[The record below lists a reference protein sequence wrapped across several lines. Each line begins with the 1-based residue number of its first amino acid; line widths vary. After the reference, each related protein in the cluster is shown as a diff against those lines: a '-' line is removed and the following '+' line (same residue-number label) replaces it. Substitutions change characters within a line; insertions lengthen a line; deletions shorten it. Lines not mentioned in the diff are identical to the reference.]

1 MRNFKNDVFFVIGNQ
16 YVMKG
21 FWSILLWGVMSLN
34 SCKNEDAVIEPKL
47 EDYKT
52 LEDLATEKDYKWDT
66 KAEKLIVLK
75 DNSAEVGSSGAVFS
89 EGNLK
94 ISDSGTYRISG
105 KLSDGQI
112 IVQSEGTEIVRLI
125 LNGVEVRSDKGSPLF
140 IDKAERVLIYLEEG
154 TVNNFS
160 DNEIYSSTQDGQNA
174 TIYSQAYTIVDG
186 EGVLNV
192 KANFEDGLSSKD
204 GLFIRNGK
212 IKVDAKD
219 EAIRGKDFLVVRDGE
234 FDLISGG
241 DALKSDNEVNRNSGY
256 IELSDGQYRITAK
269 GDGISAHSKVNIN
282 GGVYHI
288 MAGGGF
294 EAFLPNGNSAKGI
307 KAENEVNVKAKQ
319 MSLNSADDA
328 IHSNS
333 DLRILGGEYDIRTG
347 DDAFHGDNSLTV
359 ENSKIMVLYAF
370 EGFEAK
376 TINIGAGKYE
386 LSTLN
391 DCISASSIRDAQQND
406 GSYVYIK
413 NGTLILRSTSGDL
426 LDSNG
431 NVEMSGGNMIMHG
444 PISAEVPL
452 DYNGTFRMI
461 SGLIVASGSN
471 SRFLQA
477 PSAISPQNSVIVNFK
492 IGNEAGKLINI
503 SDSKG
508 ESLVTF
514 RPQTKYFSFIFSSYK
529 LIKGE
534 TFTLSTGG
542 EVTGFEESGY
552 YESGIYKDG
561 TVNGRFTV
569 NSVITQF
576 NL

>member
-1 MRNFKNDVFFVIGNQ
+1 LRNFKNLVFLVFGNQ
-16 YVMKG
+16 NVMKG

-34 SCKNEDAVIEPKL
+34 SCKKEAGVIEPKL
-47 EDYKT
+47 EDFKT

-66 KAEKLIVLK
+66 KEEKLIVLK
-75 DNSAEVGSSGAVFS
+75 DNSAEIAGSGAEFS

-94 ISDSGTYRISG
+94 ISNPGTYRISG

-125 LNGVEVRSDKGSPLF
+125 LNGVEVRSDEGSPLF
-140 IDKAERVLIYLEEG
+140 IDNAERVLIYLEKG

-160 DNEIYSSTQDGQNA
+160 DNVIYSNTQDGQNA
-174 TIYSQAYTIVDG
+174 TIYSQTYTIVDG

-192 KANFEDGLSSKD
+192 KSNFEDGISSKD
-204 GLFIRNGK
+204 GLLFRNGK
-212 IKVDAKD
+212 IKVDSKD
-219 EAIRGKDFLVVRDGE
+219 EAIRGKDFLVIRGGE
-234 FDLISGG
+234 FDLIAGG

-256 IELSDGQYRITAK
+256 IAISDGLFDITTK
-269 GDGISAHSKVNIN
+269 GDGISAHSNVDIS
-282 GGVYHI
+282 GGTYEI
-288 MAGGGF
+288 KAGGGF
-294 EAFLPNGNSAKGI
+294 DAFLPNGNSAKGI
-307 KAENEVNVKAKQ
+307 KAGNEVLINTKQ
-319 MSLNSADDA
+319 MSLNCADDA

-333 DLRILGGEYDIRTG
+333 EVKILGGEYEILTG
-347 DDAFHGDNSLTV
+347 DDAFHGDNSLTI
-359 ENSKIMVLYAF
+359 ENCKITVLYAF

-386 LSTLN
+386 ISSLN
-391 DCISASSIRDAQQND
+391 DCISASSIRDSEQND

-431 NVEMSGGNMIMHG
+431 NVEMSGGIMIMHG

-461 SGLIVASGSN
+461 AGLIVASGSN

-477 PSAISPQNSVIVNFK
+477 PSAISPQNTVLISFK
-492 IGNEAGKLINI
+492 KGNEAGKLINI
-503 SDSKG
+503 SDAKG

-514 RPQTKYFSFIFSSYK
+514 RPQTNYFSFIFSSSK
-529 LIKGE
+529 LIKGGN
-534 TFTLSTGG
+534 FTVSTGG
-542 EVTGFEESGY
+542 LVEGTAESGY
-552 YESGIYKDG
+552 YESGVYKDG
-561 TVNGRFTV
+561 TVNGNFTV
-569 NSVITQF
+569 NAVITQL